1 MSIDKRGERTWRFR
15 VKHNR
20 QLYTMN
26 YEAPLTLTLKQA
38 EKEAEKQ
45 HMIFKADVIAGRVSL
60 VKDITMNHLI
70 DNVYNEYVKS
80 LKYQTQTNYKMAYN
94 NYIIPEFGTMNLHD
108 IKPLHVQKFVNK
120 ISEKLS
126 PSTVHLIVSCLK
138 KTFNI
143 AIAWQYIEQNK
154 NPCLALIEPK
164 KNKATGELM
173 SLTNL
178 EKLINYYMNEEKN
191 TLHKLAFCLA
201 IGCGLRNSEIR
212 ALELSDIDF
221 KNNMININKQSGS
234 ELSKDGSLEHYKD
247 ISTKTD
253 SSNRIIYAPQFVMDV
268 AIEHINKMDYFPAT
282 NKLFYSKT
290 TKNVVA
296 VTCLY
301 RHFKKVLV
309 KLDLPI
315 IRFHDLRKLQATL
328 LIQYGANIKAVSKR
342 LGHSKVDITLN
353 TYTSTIDEVDK
364 QLAKDFETA
373 FNNLKSN
380 L

>member
-1 MSIDKRGERTWRFR
+1 
-15 VKHNR
+15 
-20 QLYTMN
+20 
-26 YEAPLTLTLKQA
+26 
-38 EKEAEKQ
+38 
-45 HMIFKADVIAGRVSL
+45 
-60 VKDITMNHLI
+60 
-70 DNVYNEYVKS
+70 
-80 LKYQTQTNYKMAYN
+80 
-94 NYIIPEFGTMNLHD
+94 
-108 IKPLHVQKFVNK
+108 
-120 ISEKLS
+120 
-126 PSTVHLIVSCLK
+126 
-138 KTFNI
+138 
-143 AIAWQYIEQNK
+143 
-154 NPCLALIEPK
+154 
-164 KNKATGELM
+164 M